1 MGTICL
7 QLLLWILC
15 AVNGEEQ
22 PFSVEVRN
30 GTSPDVKRK
39 KKNVVLSKRIMS
51 TAPSLFPP
59 HGPNRELLSA
69 LTSIQH
75 TLHCVCFNNGLV
87 VREIILFLHF

>member
-39 KKNVVLSKRIMS
+39 KKKCSLVQKDHVNSTVLI
-51 TAPSLFPP
+51 PP

-69 LTSIQH
+69 QTSIQH